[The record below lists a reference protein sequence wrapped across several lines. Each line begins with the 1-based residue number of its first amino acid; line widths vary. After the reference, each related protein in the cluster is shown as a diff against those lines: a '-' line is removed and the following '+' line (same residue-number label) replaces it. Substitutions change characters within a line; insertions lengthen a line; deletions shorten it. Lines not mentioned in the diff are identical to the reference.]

1 MSMDRKSVEWSGRE
15 TRRPVALAA
24 HAHWPDGSSAQVT
37 VSNLSYDGCQ
47 LTSLRAFVN
56 GETIALSLPGR
67 GVIHAQIR
75 WVRNR
80 KAGVR
85 FLTGDSRD
93 TRRARIGV

>member
-1 MSMDRKSVEWSGRE
+1 MDRKSADWSTRG
-15 TRRPVALAA
+15 TRRPVTLAA
-24 HAHWPDGSSAQVT
+24 HAHWSDGSSAPVT

-47 LTSLRAFVN
+47 LTSLHQFAQ
-56 GETIALSLPGR
+56 GETVALSLPGR

-75 WVRNR
+75 WIRNR

>member
-1 MSMDRKSVEWSGRE
+1 MDRESIDWSTRGA
-15 TRRPVALAA
+15 RRPVRLTAQ
-24 HAHWPDGSSAQVT
+24 AHWPDGTAASVT
-37 VSNLSYDGCQ
+37 VSNLSYEGCQ
-47 LTSLRAFVN
+47 LTSLHQFVH
-56 GETIALSLPGR
+56 GETVALSLPGR